1 MPLIKGQKAKS
12 DKAISSNIRNEIK
25 AGKPQKQAVAIA
37 LSLAG
42 KDKPTTKKKT
52 VAKKTTT
59 KKVK

>member
-12 DKAISSNIRNEIK
+12 EKAISSNIRNEIK

-42 KDKPTTKKKT
+42 KEKPKKKG
-52 VAKKTTT
+52 K
-59 KKVK
+59 